1 MQCLVTGGTGFIG
14 KALCQRLAATGAGL
28 TVLSRDP
35 ASATRR
41 LPPGTRCIASLA
53 ELGPKDAFDA
63 VINLA
68 GEPIAAARWSP
79 ARKELLAAS
88 RIGLTQELVAWMARA
103 ERRPAVLLSAS
114 AIGFYGDQG
123 DTLLM
128 EESLP
133 RREYQHELCRGWEEA
148 ALQAQPLGV
157 RTVVLRI
164 GLVIG
169 RDGGF
174 LQRMLPPFRMGLGG
188 PVGNGRQWMSWV
200 HCDDVLGMIEWLLER
215 EDLQGVF
222 NATAPSPVSSL
233 GFARALGEVL
243 HRPALL
249 PLPAPVLKLVFGEMS
264 TLLLTGQRV
273 LPARA
278 EREGYRFRF
287 PDIRSALEEAVSR

>member
-1 MQCLVTGGTGFIG
+1 MHCLLTGGTGFIG
-14 KALCQRLAATGAGL
+14 AALCRSLAATGATL

-35 ASATRR
+35 ARAARV

-53 ELGPKDAFDA
+53 ELRVQDAFDA

-79 ARKELLAAS
+79 ARKRLLAES
-88 RIGLTQELVAWMARA
+88 RTGLTRDLVGWMARA
-103 ERRPAVLLSAS
+103 ERRPGVLLSAS

-128 EESLP
+128 EESAP
-133 RREYQHELCRGWEEA
+133 RFEYQHELCREWEEA
-148 ALQAQPLGV
+148 ALQAQAIGV

-169 RDGGF
+169 RQGGF

-188 PVGNGRQWMSWV
+188 PVGHGRQWMSWV
-200 HCDDVLGMIEWLLER
+200 HRDDVLGMIAWLLAR

-222 NATAPSPVSSL
+222 NATAPSPVTSRE
-233 GFARALGEVL
+233 FARALGEVL
-243 HRPALL
+243 HRPAVL
-249 PLPAPVLKLVFGEMS
+249 PLPAPALKLAFGEMS

-287 PDIRSALEEAVSR
+287 ADIRSALSEAVGS

>member
-1 MQCLVTGGTGFIG
+1 MHCLLTGGTGFIG
-14 KALCQRLAATGAGL
+14 SALCRRLAASGAAI
-28 TVLSRDP
+28 TVLSREP
-35 ASATRR
+35 ARAASI
-41 LPPGTRCIASLA
+41 LPRGVRCIRSLA
-53 ELGPKDAFDA
+53 ELGSQDAFDA

-68 GEPIAAARWSP
+68 GEPIAAGRWSD
-79 ARKELLAAS
+79 ARKRLLRES

-123 DTLLM
+123 DAPLT
-128 EESLP
+128 EDSP
-133 RREYQHELCRGWEEA
+133 AHSEYQHELCADWEEA
-148 ALQAQPLGV
+148 ALRAQLLGV

-188 PVGNGRQWMSWV
+188 PVGHGRQWMSWV
-200 HCDDVLGMIEWLLER
+200 HREDVLGMIEWLLER
-215 EDLQGVF
+215 TDLQGVF
-222 NATAPSPVSSL
+222 NATAPSPVTSSD
-233 GFARALGEVL
+233 FARALGAVL
-243 HRPALL
+243 HRPAVL
-249 PLPAPVLKLVFGEMS
+249 PLPAPVLKLAFGEMS

-287 PDIRSALEEAVSR
+287 ADIRSALSEAVGG

>member
-1 MQCLVTGGTGFIG
+1 MHCLITGGTGFIG
-14 KALCQRLAATGAGL
+14 SALCRSLAGAGAAL
-28 TVLSRDP
+28 TVLSREP
-35 ASATRR
+35 ARAARV

-53 ELGPKDAFDA
+53 ELRVQDAFDA

-68 GEPIAAARWSP
+68 GEPIAVARWSP
-79 ARKELLAAS
+79 ARKRLLADS
-88 RIGLTQELVAWMARA
+88 RIALTRDLVSWMARA
-103 ERRPAVLLSAS
+103 ERRPDVVLSAS

-128 EESLP
+128 EESVP
-133 RREYQHELCRGWEEA
+133 RLEYQHELCRDWEEA
-148 ALQAQPLGV
+148 ALQAQALGV
-157 RTVVLRI
+157 RTAVLRI

-188 PVGNGRQWMSWV
+188 PVGHGRQWMSWV
-200 HCDDVLGMIEWLLER
+200 HRDDVLGMIAWLLAR

-222 NATAPSPVSSL
+222 NATAPAPVTSRQ
-233 GFARALGEVL
+233 FAQALGEVL
-243 HRPALL
+243 HRPAVL
-249 PLPAPVLKLVFGEMS
+249 PLPAAVLKLAFGEMS

-287 PDIRSALEEAVSR
+287 ADIRSALAEAVGG